1 MTYQTFVGLS
11 RRWARFPRPAYDLP
25 WSRSFQT
32 SKQRPDDESLGTR
45 DRRWRWRIGM
55 VILCLQLA
63 FPGHRC
69 QTTYRSRCSRSEE
82 SDVVLYG
89 DDSQVERRCLG
100 SRYNVFGDLRP
111 IEAVCCNDAGTMGAA
126 VLLSASR
133 GPLQQRLQQ
142 TTGRRDWDRLG
153 SRGRACRGSA
163 DLRPRLR
170 LRE

>member
-1 MTYQTFVGLS
+1 
-11 RRWARFPRPAYDLP
+11 
-25 WSRSFQT
+25 
-32 SKQRPDDESLGTR
+32 
-45 DRRWRWRIGM
+45 M
-55 VILCLQLA
+55 VVLCLQLA

-69 QTTYRSRCSRSEE
+69 QTRYRSRCSRSEE
-82 SDVVLYG
+82 FDVVLYG

-100 SRYNVFGDLRP
+100 SRCNVFGDLRP

-126 VLLSASR
+126 VLVSASR

-153 SRGRACRGSA
+153 SLGRACRGSA